1 MKIEAGNFTGVMEK
15 AAGGSE
21 KAKTSFADT
30 LKESINKVTQLE
42 KEATTEA
49 EKLAKMESQD
59 LHTAMIAIEKAD
71 VSFQLM
77 MQIRNKIINAYEEIM
92 RMQV

>member
-1 MKIEAGNFTGVMEK
+1 MKIEAGNFTGAMEK
-15 AAGGSE
+15 ATGGSE

-42 KEATTEA
+42 KEATNEA

>member
-15 AAGGSE
+15 ASGGGE